1 MDEPLTSVFG
11 NAIPWK
17 YIKKARR
24 TFRTYAS
31 RFDYDPSWK
40 PSLAARPLPGAWE
53 HFGVRQILPAGSQP
67 GPSPVGNPLPD
78 LLPLPTSAASSVIL
92 GTIRMGYGHY
102 RIALAI
108 ASAAKSLGL
117 TPYWLDF
124 LSFPESAASKTLR
137 YLNDL
142 YSLGSRLSQKFK
154 LFNRLVWEHFTSESG
169 LRLTSSVR
177 DRELSRLF
185 APVIGDLDREVP
197 FLATHP
203 WTGHAAV
210 HAGMEHIVTVVPDN
224 YPLSFHLVE
233 GTIHAVQTPSN
244 YLGYRTLRN
253 MGRPNEGP
261 LFPMPPEQ
269 IKYTGH
275 FVDHEIV
282 GNIESDTDQRFKRL
296 RDRRAKRLLLTM
308 GGAGAQGHQF
318 LDIIRYCRPALEE
331 DRAVIFI
338 NMGDHQIRWRE
349 MSEAL
354 HAMRLPFVLHD
365 NWDETQSFSGE
376 ALEGKI
382 SGLHIFLSTE
392 IFPAVYATNLLMRA
406 SDVMVTKPSELSFYP
421 VPKLFIQRVGRH
433 EAWGAIRGADIGDG
447 TLETQSLSGV
457 RQALSIMLT
466 ETDLLRFYS
475 HNILNNH
482 RIGIYNGAY
491 QAVKLAVGAVK
502 PV

>member
-1 MDEPLTSVFG
+1 MQEPVATIFG
-11 NAIPWK
+11 NSISPK
-17 YIKKARR
+17 YIRRAHR
-24 TFRTYAS
+24 TFRRYAS
-31 RFDYDPSWK
+31 RFGYDPDWR
-40 PSLAARPLPGAWE
+40 PALGVQPLAGAWE
-53 HFGVRQILPAGSQP
+53 HFGVRQILPAEEVPTG
-67 GPSPVGNPLPD
+67 G
-78 LLPLPTSAASSVIL
+78 LPLPSSAASSVVL

-124 LSFPESAASKTLR
+124 LSFPQSAASKTLR

-142 YSLGSRLSQKFK
+142 YSLGSRLSQRFK
-154 LFNRLVWEHFTSESG
+154 LFNRLVWERFTSQSG
-169 LRLTSSVR
+169 LKLTSSAR
-177 DRELSRLF
+177 DRELSRIF
-185 APVIGDLDREVP
+185 SPIMGELDRDVP

-210 HAGMEHIVTVVPDN
+210 HAGMERIVTVVPDN

-233 GTIHAVQTPSN
+233 GTTHAVQTPSN

-253 MGRPNEGP
+253 MGDPNDGP
-261 LFPMPPEQ
+261 LVPMPAEQ
-269 IKYTGH
+269 IQYTGH

-282 GNIESDTDQRFKRL
+282 GNIEADTDLRFKRL

-308 GGAGAQGHQF
+308 GGAGAQGRRF
-318 LDIIRYCRPALEE
+318 TEIIRFCRSAVEE
-331 DRAVIFI
+331 NRAVIFV
-338 NMGDHQIRWRE
+338 NMGDHRIQWEE
-349 MSEAL
+349 MKEEL
-354 HAMRLPFVLHD
+354 DGRGIDYLLHD
-365 NWDETQSFSGE
+365 DWTETQAFAQA
-376 ALEGKI
+376 ALETEV
-382 SGLHIFLSTE
+382 SGVHVFLFDE

-406 SDVMVTKPSELSFYP
+406 ADVMITKPSELSFYP

-447 TLETQSLSGV
+447 TLETDSLSGV
-457 RQALSIMLT
+457 QQALGIILADN
-466 ETDLLRFYS
+466 DLLRFYS

-491 QAVKLAVGAVK
+491 HAVELAVGAAT